1 MNENKELGL
10 ITPMEA
16 YATTDGEL
24 FHDKLEALAH
34 QYGLDITPEIEAH
47 VMGENNKYSLSAA
60 TEIRAILQWE
70 TSRKLAQLK
79 AQNV

>member
-1 MNENKELGL
+1 MNENKALGL

-34 QYGLDITPEIEAH
+34 QYGLDITPDVKAH
-47 VMGENNKYSLSAA
+47 VAGEINRYSLSQS
-60 TEIRAILQWE
+60 TEIQAILNWE

>member
-1 MNENKELGL
+1 MSP

-16 YATTDGEL
+16 YATTDGKL
-24 FHDKLEALAH
+24 FHDTLEAQAH
-34 QYGLDITPEIEAH
+34 QYGIDITPEIEAYL
-47 VMGENNKYSLSAA
+47 GENYKLSMSGYS
-60 TEIRAILQWE
+60 RKNAILDWE

>member
-47 VMGENNKYSLSAA
+47 LGDCRMSVTGYSRLNC
-60 TEIRAILQWE
+60 ILDWE
-70 TSRKLAQLK
+70 TSRKLEQLK

>member
-47 VMGENNKYSLSAA
+47 LMGENNYSLSAA
-60 TEIRAILQWE
+60 AEMRVILNWE
-70 TSRKLAQLK
+70 VERKLKQLK
-79 AQNV
+79 KNNV